1 MGYVVMTM
9 CKAWVIRGEAPRG
22 EGRGVGGREGDREG
36 RRQGGNETGR
46 DTQSC
51 TSLPQPACTCCSGTV
66 HAHTQEQCRHNTVRH
81 G

>member
-36 RRQGGNETGR
+36 RRQEGILSHVRHRHN
-46 DTQSC
+46 Q
-51 TSLPQPACTCCSGTV
+51 
-66 HAHTQEQCRHNTVRH
+66 HAHAALALCMHTHKNSVQL
-81 G
+81 